1 MTGVNYFLRRRRRWR
16 YLILAAA
23 LSSVL
28 GLVLLLVVG
37 NYQIYS
43 ILTHFVLNTCMVWV
57 CFGRCSKKEFLE
69 NWAVTYLVVILL
81 GGILEWLNGN
91 GIISQNMFLMV
102 LVGGMGLYGI
112 LLYLMQRKNFAN
124 HILEG
129 GICKEERYLK
139 VKAYWDSG
147 NQLRDPYTGQG
158 ICILSHAKA
167 QNFFVENRDRFR
179 LVPYQSLGEKEGLL
193 WVSDVDELRL
203 YDGKNK
209 ICMQHIAVGVASDGL
224 LEGKE
229 YDLILHASML

>member
-1 MTGVNYFLRRRRRWR
+1 M
-16 YLILAAA
+16 
-23 LSSVL
+23 
-28 GLVLLLVVG
+28 VG
-37 NYQIYS
+37 
-43 ILTHFVLNTCMVWV
+43 V

-81 GGILEWLNGN
+81 GGMMEWLNGI
-91 GIISQNMFLMV
+91 GIISQNMFLML
-102 LVGGMGLYGI
+102 LVGGMGLYGA
-112 LLYLMQRKNFAN
+112 LLYLMQRKNFSN

-129 GICKEERYLK
+129 GICKEERYLE

-158 ICILSHAKA
+158 ICILSHTKA

-193 WVSDVDELRL
+193 WVADVDELRL

-209 ICMQHIAVGVASDGL
+209 ICMQNIAVGVASDGL

-229 YDLILHASML
+229 YDLILHASIL